1 MRKPSVCKDYLQKQ
15 LRERLKF
22 VRIEESQNSDE
33 SEDKRMGLIRAAKD
47 AIGSMMADQWREYF
61 YCDALTNDVLVAKGR
76 KKAAN
81 NRNNKGGDNIISNGS
96 IIAVNEGQCMI
107 IVEQGGIVEF
117 SAEAGEFV
125 YDNSTEPSL
134 FSGDLGEN
142 IKKTFQTIGKRFAF
156 GGNAGKDQ
164 RVYFFNTKEI
174 MNNLYGTATPI
185 PFRYIDDNIGLD
197 IDVSIRC
204 NGSYS
209 FRLADPLLFYQNVC
223 GNVTDI
229 YSRSEIQNQM
239 KAELMTAMQ
248 PALGRISR
256 LRVRVSDIPY
266 HVTEL
271 VDAVNAELSGKWE
284 KTRGIVVV
292 SMTMNPPSMP
302 EDISR
307 KISELQ
313 TTATMRNANM
323 AAATLVGA
331 QADAMRAAASN
342 TSTGPMMAFAGM
354 NMANNAGGMDAASL
368 FAMGAAQNQAAVSG
382 NRNAGEQ
389 TTGSGMPIPGW
400 TCGCGHTDNRGKFC
414 MECGSPKPA
423 GAGWTCSCGTV
434 NQGKFC
440 TNCGARKPAGAPLYR
455 CDKCGWEPEDPAHPP
470 KFCPECGDVFD
481 EKDRIS

>member
-1 MRKPSVCKDYLQKQ
+1 
-15 LRERLKF
+15 
-22 VRIEESQNSDE
+22 
-33 SEDKRMGLIRAAKD
+33 MGLIRAAKD
-47 AIGSMMADQWREYF
+47 AIGSLLADQWREYF
-61 YCDALTNDVLVAKGR
+61 YCDSLSDDILVTKGKR
-76 KKAAN
+76 KESGG
-81 NRNNKGGDNIISNGS
+81 RGNNKGTDNIISDGS
-96 IIAVNEGQCMI
+96 IVAVNEGQCMI

-117 SAEAGEFV
+117 CAEAGEFV
-125 YDNSTEPSL
+125 FDKSTEPSL
-134 FSGDLGEN
+134 FSGDLGESITN
-142 IKKTFQTIGKRFAF
+142 TFKAVGKRFTF
-156 GGNAGKDQ
+156 GGSTAKDQ

-197 IDVSIRC
+197 MDVSIRC

-209 FRLADPLLFYQNVC
+209 FRITDPLLFYQNVC
-223 GNVTDI
+223 GNVTDS
-229 YSRSEIQNQM
+229 YHRSQLQNQM

-248 PALGRISR
+248 PALGKISR

-271 VDAVNAELSGKWE
+271 VDAVNVELSGKWE

-302 EDISR
+302 EEISR

-313 TTATMRNANM
+313 TTATLRNPNM
-323 AAATLVGA
+323 AAATLAGA
-331 QADAMRAAASN
+331 QAEAMKAAASN

-354 NMANNAGGMDAASL
+354 NMANMAGGMDASSL
-368 FAMGAAQNQAAVSG
+368 FAMGAAQNQG
-382 NRNAGEQ
+382 NRGQ
-389 TTGSGMPIPGW
+389 TGKVAQTGYQGGGTGTAVLGW
-400 TCGCGHTDNRGKFC
+400 TCKCGHADNRGKFC
-414 MECGSPKPA
+414 AECGSPKPSD
-423 GAGWTCSCGTV
+423 AGWTCGCGTV

-440 TNCGARKPAGAPLYR
+440 TNCGARRPEGAPVYR

-481 EKDRIS
+481 EKDAVRS

>member
-1 MRKPSVCKDYLQKQ
+1 
-15 LRERLKF
+15 
-22 VRIEESQNSDE
+22 
-33 SEDKRMGLIRAAKD
+33 
-47 AIGSMMADQWREYF
+47 
-61 YCDALTNDVLVAKGR
+61 
-76 KKAAN
+76 
-81 NRNNKGGDNIISNGS
+81 
-96 IIAVNEGQCMI
+96 MI

-117 SAEAGEFV
+117 CAEAGEFV
-125 YDNSTEPSL
+125 YENSTEPSL
-134 FSGDLGEN
+134 FYGDLGEN
-142 IKKTFQTIGKRFAF
+142 IKNTFRTIGKRFAF
-156 GGNAGKDQ
+156 GGNTGKDQ
-164 RVYFFNTKEI
+164 RVYYFNTKEI

-197 IDVSIRC
+197 MDVSIRC

-223 GNVTDI
+223 GNVADT

-248 PALGRISR
+248 PALGKISR

-271 VDAVNAELSGKWE
+271 VDAVNGELSGKWQE
-284 KTRGIVVV
+284 LRGIVVV

-342 TSTGPMMAFAGM
+342 TATGPMMAFAGM
-354 NMANNAGGMDAASL
+354 NMANAAGGMDAASL
-368 FAMGAAQNQAAVSG
+368 FAMGAAQNQAANSMGAGPNRPAGSQGGNSG
-382 NRNAGEQ
+382 AAG
-389 TTGSGMPIPGW
+389 GSVPGW
-400 TCGCGHTDNRGKFC
+400 TCKCGHTDNRGKFC
-414 MECGSPKPA
+414 AECGSPKPA
-423 GAGWTCSCGTV
+423 GTGWTCVCGTV

-440 TNCGARKPAGAPLYR
+440 TNCGARNPEGVPIFR
-455 CDKCGWEPEDPAHPP
+455 CDKCGWEPEDPSRPP

-481 EKDRIS
+481 ESDRV

>member
-1 MRKPSVCKDYLQKQ
+1 
-15 LRERLKF
+15 
-22 VRIEESQNSDE
+22 
-33 SEDKRMGLIRAAKD
+33 MGLIRAAKD
-47 AIGSMMADQWREYF
+47 AISSMMADQWREYF
-61 YCDALTNDVLVAKGR
+61 YCDALSNDILVARGR
-76 KKAAN
+76 RKAGG
-81 NRNNKGGDNIISNGS
+81 RGGNKGADNVISNGS
-96 IIAVNEGQCMI
+96 IVAVNDGQCMI

-117 SAEAGEFV
+117 CAEAGEFV

-134 FSGDLGEN
+134 FYGDLGEN
-142 IKKTFQTIGKRFAF
+142 LKNTFKTIGKRIAF
-156 GGNAGKDQ
+156 GGSAGKDQ

-197 IDVSIRC
+197 MDVTIRC

-209 FRLADPLLFYQNVC
+209 FRITDPLLFYQNVC
-223 GNVTDI
+223 GNVADS
-229 YSRSEIQNQM
+229 YSRSEIGNQM

-248 PALGRISR
+248 PALGKIGR

-271 VDAVNAELSGKWE
+271 VEAVNAELSGKWE
-284 KTRGIVVV
+284 KLRGIVVV

-302 EDISR
+302 EDIAR

-342 TSTGPMMAFAGM
+342 TAAGPMMAFAGM
-354 NMANNAGGMDAASL
+354 NMAGKAGGMDAASL
-368 FAMGAAQNQAAVSG
+368 FAMGAAQNQAAQNGAAGGKSG
-382 NRNAGEQ
+382 GE
-389 TTGSGMPIPGW
+389 GGPVLGW
-400 TCGCGHTDNRGKFC
+400 TCQCGHADNRGKFC

-423 GAGWTCSCGTV
+423 DAGWTCGCGAV

-440 TNCGARKPAGAPLYR
+440 TECGAKRPEGAPLYK

-481 EKDRIS
+481 GKDRIR

>member
-1 MRKPSVCKDYLQKQ
+1 
-15 LRERLKF
+15 
-22 VRIEESQNSDE
+22 
-33 SEDKRMGLIRAAKD
+33 MGLIKAAKD
-47 AIGSMMADQWREYF
+47 AVSSMLADQWREYF
-61 YCDALTNDVLVAKGR
+61 YCDSLSNDILVAKGKR
-76 KKAAN
+76 KAGDG
-81 NRNNKGGDNIISNGS
+81 RNSNKGTDNIISNGS
-96 IIAVNEGQCMI
+96 IVAVNEGQCMM

-117 SAEAGEFV
+117 CAEAGEFV

-134 FSGDLGEN
+134 FCGDLGES
-142 IKKTFQTIGKRFAF
+142 IKSTFKALGKRFTF
-156 GGNAGKDQ
+156 GGMAAKDQ

-197 IDVSIRC
+197 MDVSIRC

-209 FRLADPLLFYQNVC
+209 FRIKDPLLFYQNVC
-223 GNVTDI
+223 GNVAES
-229 YSRSEIQNQM
+229 YQRSEIQNQM

-271 VDAVNAELSGKWE
+271 VDAVNAELSQKWE
-284 KTRGIVVV
+284 ALRGIVVV

-302 EDISR
+302 EDITK

-313 TTATMRNANM
+313 TTATMRNPNM

-354 NMANNAGGMDAASL
+354 NMANGAGGMDASSL
-368 FAMGAAQNQAAVSG
+368 FAMGAAQNQAGRGHGGAASG
-382 NRNAGEQ
+382 APGHGR
-389 TTGSGMPIPGW
+389 PVPGW
-400 TCGCGHTDNRGKFC
+400 TCKCGHTDNRGKFC
-414 MECGSPKPA
+414 MECGSPRPSD
-423 GAGWTCSCGTV
+423 AGWTCGCGAV
-434 NQGKFC
+434 NQGRFC
-440 TNCGARKPAGAPLYR
+440 TNCGAKKPQGAPLYK

-481 EKDRIS
+481 ENDRI